1 MCSIILIYASFISAI
16 YDKAKRLIVLG
27 NWKYS
32 TDIRY
37 KMTAQIKKIINS
49 LTLNVTPEYMK
60 IIGFKFP
67 NVKFNFNYL

>member
-16 YDKAKRLIVLG
+16 YDKAKRLIVLC

-37 KMTAQIKKIINS
+37 KMTAQIKMIINF

-60 IIGFKFP
+60 NIGFKFP

>member
-16 YDKAKRLIVLG
+16 YDKAKRLIVLC

-37 KMTAQIKKIINS
+37 KMTAQIKTIINS
-49 LTLNVTPEYMK
+49 LTLNVTPEYIK
-60 IIGFKFP
+60 KHWFQ
-67 NVKFNFNYL
+67 VSEC